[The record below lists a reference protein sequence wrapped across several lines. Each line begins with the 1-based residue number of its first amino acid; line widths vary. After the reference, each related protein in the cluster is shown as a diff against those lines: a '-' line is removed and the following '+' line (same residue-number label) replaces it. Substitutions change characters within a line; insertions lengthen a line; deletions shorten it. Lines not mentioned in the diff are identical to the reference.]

1 MLALNRNIFLHSS
14 FHLLVRTKCTAKL
27 ARGNVIRAGNR
38 IVSQD
43 SWRKTTPLVIHVLQF
58 VECCPILVCVCILHL
73 HVYRH
78 ALLPLRLCMSKCTP
92 RCVALWPAEWSGAI
106 STFERGRGSGR
117 PQSTSYTFPIL
128 RVGHLWRVV
137 VRSHFRIEV
146 EEGHGYELQHT
157 HIFPRSQGALRGPDC
172 SFGSD

>member
-1 MLALNRNIFLHSS
+1 M
-14 FHLLVRTKCTAKL
+14 
-27 ARGNVIRAGNR
+27 
-38 IVSQD
+38 
-43 SWRKTTPLVIHVLQF
+43 
-58 VECCPILVCVCILHL
+58 CILHL

-78 ALLPLRLCMSKCTP
+78 ALLLLRLCMSKCTP

-106 STFERGRGSGR
+106 STFERGRGSSGR

-146 EEGHGYELQHT
+146 EGGGGRARLPNCNTRTFSLGREGLLGAPIVRSALTDINFLSPCFADEEAQAEPHQAADERLHGLVAAREEEDHSG
-157 HIFPRSQGALRGPDC
+157 HS
-172 SFGSD
+172 